1 MSHLT
6 LTHPFPPEMSAPHEP
21 VGVSDTEAC
30 AALLRGGSRSFH
42 AASRL
47 LPADVRHAAMSLYA
61 FCRVADDAIDG
72 AEVNDRKRAV
82 AALQSRLAAIYNGCP
97 ADAPA
102 DRAFA
107 AVVRQHAIPH
117 ALPAAL
123 LEGFAWDAAGRTY
136 PTIDA
141 LLDYAARVAGT
152 VGAMMTLVMGVRDSA
167 VLARAC
173 ELGMAMQLTNIA
185 RDVGEDARAGRLYLP
200 LDWLAEAGVE
210 PAAFLRAPRY
220 DSGVQAVVTRVL
232 NHADGLYAQSTDGIG
247 HLPAACRP
255 AIHVARL
262 LYAAIGHKA
271 GQRNFDPVAQRAV
284 VPGRTKLLLVARALT
299 ASARRP
305 ASLSPTVPRAVWHL
319 VAASADPTVMRAT
332 SRRSFGERFIWAMET
347 LAGLDARQQ
356 AANNPS

>member
-1 MSHLT
+1 MGGLT
-6 LTHPFPPEMSAPHEP
+6 YSGDDA
-21 VGVSDTEAC
+21 AC

-47 LPADVRHAAMSLYA
+47 LPRDVRLAACSLYA

-72 AEVNDRKRAV
+72 AAAGDREAAV
-82 AALQSRLAAIYNGCP
+82 ANLRARLSAIYDGDP
-97 ADAPA
+97 SDAAA

-107 AVVRQHAIPH
+107 AVVRRHDIPY

-136 PTIDA
+136 ADIEA
-141 LLDYAARVAGT
+141 LLDYAARVAGA
-152 VGAMMTLVMGVRDSA
+152 VGAMMTLVMGVRDAS

-200 LDWLAEAGVE
+200 LDWLADAGVTPDAFMRAPGYEAGV
-210 PAAFLRAPRY
+210 
-220 DSGVQAVVTRVL
+220 QTVVARL
-232 NHADGLYAQSTDGIG
+232 LAYADALYAQSAGGIA

-255 AIHVARL
+255 AIHAARL
-262 LYAAIGHKA
+262 LYAAIGHRA
-271 GQRNFDPVAQRAV
+271 GSAGFDPVARRAV
-284 VPGRTKLLLVARALT
+284 VPGRTKLLLLVRAVG
-299 ASARRP
+299 ASALPPHTLNP
-305 ASLSPTVPRAVWHL
+305 ASPRAVRHL
-319 VAASADPTVMRAT
+319 VAASAVTPRAALP
-332 SRRSFGERFIWAMET
+332 RSFGERFIWAMEI

-356 AANNPS
+356 AANNSS

>member
-1 MSHLT
+1 MEKLT
-6 LTHPFPPEMSAPHEP
+6 LANPIPPAVTIRHAA
-21 VGVSDTEAC
+21 VGISDTDAC
-30 AALLRGGSRSFH
+30 AALLRGGSKSFH

-47 LPADVRHAAMSLYA
+47 LPANVRHAAISLYA

-72 AEVNDRKRAV
+72 ADAANRMAGV
-82 AALQSRLAAIYNGCP
+82 ADLQARLTAIYNGCP
-97 ADAPA
+97 ADAPP

-107 AVVRQHAIPH
+107 AVVRQHAIPY

-123 LEGFAWDAAGRTY
+123 LEGFAWDAASRTY
-136 PTIDA
+136 ADIEM

-200 LDWLAEAGVE
+200 LDWLAEAGAD
-210 PAAFLRAPRY
+210 PAEFLRSPRY
-220 DSGVQAVVTRVL
+220 DAGVQAAVARLL
-232 NHADGLYAQSTDGIG
+232 NHADMLYAQSADAIA
-247 HLPAACRP
+247 HLPPGCRP
-255 AIHVARL
+255 AIHAARL

-271 GQRNFDPVAQRAV
+271 GQPNFDPVSQRAV
-284 VPGRTKLLLVARALT
+284 VPGSTKLLLVARALV

-305 ASLSPTVPRAVWHL
+305 ASLSPVVPRAVWHL
-319 VAASADPTVMRAT
+319 VAASADPTVTRAT
-332 SRRSFGERFIWAMET
+332 ARRTFGERFIWAMEI
-347 LAGLDARQQ
+347 LAGLDAREQ